1 MSQPS
6 IGRIVLYKLNEH
18 DAAAINK
25 RRADFQKAL
34 RPGGSVDF
42 LADPGFQG
50 HIGNSVKAGE
60 TYPALVVRRWGD
72 TPESC
77 VQLQVFLDGN
87 DTYWAT
93 SVNQGDGERQWSWPP
108 RV

>member
-1 MSQPS
+1 MTKPS
-6 IGRIVLYKLNEH
+6 IGRIVHYKLNAH
-18 DAAAINK
+18 DAEAIN
-25 RRADFQKAL
+25 RRRQDAFNKNAA
-34 RPGGSVDF
+34 GVT
-42 LADPGFQG
+42 LASQELGPQI
-50 HIGNSVKAGE
+50 HIGNGVAAGE
-60 TYPALVVRRWGD
+60 VYPAMIVRTWGD

-93 SVNQGDGERQWSWPP
+93 SVAHGEGERQYTWPP